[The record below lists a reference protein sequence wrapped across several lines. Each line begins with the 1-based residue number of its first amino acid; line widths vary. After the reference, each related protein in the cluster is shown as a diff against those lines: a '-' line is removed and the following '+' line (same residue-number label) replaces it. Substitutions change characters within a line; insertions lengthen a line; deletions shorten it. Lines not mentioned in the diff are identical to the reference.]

1 MGSSDTTYL
10 AGTGATVPDIATLG
24 QVFTPDWV
32 VEAMLEIDE
41 RIKCPQQ
48 SLEEP
53 DTTTPSPK
61 ARSSTC

>member
-1 MGSSDTTYL
+1 MGSSDTTYS

-41 RIKCPQQ
+41 RIKCPQR
-48 SLEEP
+48 SLEEAAV
-53 DTTTPSPK
+53 SV
-61 ARSSTC
+61 S